1 MIEANTL
8 ALKGEYN
15 SIRPTFTFRRQ
26 KDRFPPQNRCSY
38 GEKCRLK
45 KQVLSKRICVFEK
58 TRRQVKRLEAKQLP
72 QEEAQIIKKDRTAVT
87 TLAIILI
94 ALVITYLPVIMVGVL
109 TETLPGRIA
118 FWYNVNIAYT
128 NLVHVKLLVLSPLL

>member
-1 MIEANTL
+1 MLLKANITVFVPRL
-8 ALKGEYN
+8 PLDDKK
-15 SIRPTFTFRRQ
+15 IV
-26 KDRFPPQNRCSY
+26 FPPQNRCSY

-72 QEEAQIIKKDRTAVT
+72 QEEAQIIKKDRTAAT

-94 ALVITYLPVIMVGVL
+94 ALVITYLAVIMVGVL
-109 TETLPGRIA
+109 TEALPGRIA